1 MSMSA
6 TLGASAFLG
15 NYTITESNLNPVY
28 ESRAI
33 VNAANATTRVVLGF
47 TDRTQ
52 NNNSLSVDTNNTTSE
67 VFFRKQAAS
76 ATWQAVTRSAAN
88 TIEVVTATAIPVNQ
102 WNIFRI
108 EVENDGTNRRAR
120 FYING
125 NLVATHN
132 GTTIPATSVRFGYQ
146 MGMYVTAAT
155 TNSMDMDYVRVWS
168 DDPAA
173 SADTPKTA
181 IPKASIVTD
190 VPTDFSGASI
200 LPNFINTSKQYLGD
214 VSFIL
219 SKMGTTDSGSIA
231 KMNTLNDNGTVTIE
245 EYGNYILNNLKQS
258 LEKLSGVK
266 IDTVLNIQGLES
278 QTVKTKTLTTEQL
291 CVGDRCFSSE
301 EIIG

>member
-6 TLGASAFLG
+6 TFGASAFLG

-28 ESRAI
+28 EARTI
-33 VNAANATTRVVLGF
+33 VNAANATTRVMLGF

-52 NNNSLSVDTNNTTSE
+52 NNNSLVADTNNSTNE
-67 VFFRKQAAS
+67 IFFRKKAAS
-76 ATWQAVTRSAAN
+76 TTWETVTRSTAN
-88 TIEVVTATAIPVNQ
+88 VTEVVTATAVPVNQ

-173 SADTPKTA
+173 SSNSTKVNT
-181 IPKASIVTD
+181 PKASAVSVD

-200 LPNFINTSKQYLGD
+200 LPTFINTSKQYLGD

-219 SKMGTTDSGSIA
+219 SKMGATDSGSIA
-231 KMNTLNDNGTVTIE
+231 KMTTLDDNGTVTIE

-258 LEKLSGVK
+258 LEKLSGIK
-266 IDTVLNIQGLES
+266 IDTILNVQ
-278 QTVKTKTLTTEQL
+278 
-291 CVGDRCFSSE
+291 
-301 EIIG
+301 